1 MRPGGLDAVMDGISP
16 VGAGPIAPMPEAKT
30 ASAAGKA
37 FKDLLQDSIDRV
49 NRLQVEADRTL
60 ERLHGG
66 QATGEELLVATR
78 KAQIAFESLM
88 QIRDKLVGAF
98 EEIQRMRV

>member
-1 MRPGGLDAVMDGISP
+1 MDGISP
-16 VGAGPIAPMPEAKT
+16 VGSVPVGPMPEAKA

-60 ERLHGG
+60 ERLNAG

-98 EEIQRMRV
+98 EEIQRMKV

>member
-1 MRPGGLDAVMDGISP
+1 
-16 VGAGPIAPMPEAKT
+16 MPEAKA

-66 QATGEELLVATR
+66 LATGEELLVATR

-98 EEIQRMRV
+98 EEIQRMKV